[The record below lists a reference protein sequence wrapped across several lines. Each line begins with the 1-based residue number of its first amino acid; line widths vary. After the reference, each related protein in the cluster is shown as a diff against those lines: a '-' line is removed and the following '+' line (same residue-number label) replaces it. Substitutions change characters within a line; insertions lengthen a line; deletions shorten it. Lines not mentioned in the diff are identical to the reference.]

1 MGHQL
6 IEFSLKNRFLVLL
19 ATALVAGGGVL
30 AMRRLPIDAVPDI
43 TNVQVQILT
52 NAPALGP
59 VEVEQFL
66 TFPIETA
73 MSGLPGIEEVRS
85 VSKFGLSAVTIVF
98 KDGTDIYHVR
108 QLVNERLQVAREE
121 IPEGFGDPEMGPIS
135 SGLGEIYQF
144 EVRGENYSS
153 MELRTILDWF
163 IAFQL
168 KTIPGVVE
176 INTFGGEL
184 KTYEVQID
192 PRQLIQHEIPLSRVF
207 EALQENNSNAG
218 GAYIEHNQE
227 QYIIRG
233 EGLIQS
239 LEDIG
244 NIVVEVREGGRP
256 VSIKDL
262 ARVAF
267 APMVRQGAVTR
278 DGRGEAVTG
287 IVMMLLG
294 ENSRVVVD
302 RVKAKM
308 ETIKRTL
315 PPGVTIDTFY
325 DRTELIRKT
334 IHTVI
339 QNLSEGG
346 VLVILVLLLLLG
358 NLRGGLIVALA
369 IPLSMLLA
377 FIGMLRTGLSGN
389 LMSLGA
395 IDFGLIVDGS
405 VVIIENIMR
414 HLAGHAK
421 NAKDQLAIIRD
432 AAKEVARPVVFGV
445 GIIMIVYL
453 PILTLQGIEGR
464 MFRPMA
470 LTVLFALAASLLLAL
485 TLMPVLVSLFLKGPI
500 AEGDTKLLQWIRPWY
515 TKWLAW
521 ALDHPRRVVGIAVS
535 LFLASLI
542 AMPFLGSEFIPKL
555 DEGAIAMQA
564 WRLPSVSLSTSIQN
578 TTLIEKT
585 LKAFPE
591 VETVVSKTGRPEIA
605 TDPMGVEISDIFVIL
620 KPKRFWKTARH
631 KEALIAAMDRA
642 LNEQVPGT
650 KFSYSQPIELRMSE
664 LIAGVR
670 SDIGI
675 KVYGEDLETL
685 KRTAG
690 DIVAAVARIRGA
702 RDVKAEQ
709 VTGLPVVRIIV
720 DRPAMARY
728 GINASDVLAAVEVL
742 GGKVVGEIFEGQK
755 RFALQVRFIEEARN
769 QLDELKRLPVA
780 DPEGRLIPL
789 GQLVKL
795 QIEEGPAQIS
805 REAIQRRITV
815 ECNVRGRDLGG
826 FVAEAQ
832 RAVAQQVKLPPG
844 YVVEWGGQFENLKR
858 AGSRLAIV
866 VPVALLLI
874 FVLLYS
880 TFGSIRPA
888 LLIYANI
895 PMSVSGGIFALL
907 LRRMPFSISA
917 GVGLIA
923 LFGVAVLNGLVLVSH
938 IRQLRL
944 EGLNANEAVTK
955 GCQEKLR
962 AMLLAPLVAGLGFL
976 PMALSHGEGAE
987 VQQPLATV
995 VIGGLITSTLL
1006 TLVVLPAI
1014 YRWFEKEEVEF

>member
-1 MGHQL
+1 MGDRL

-19 ATALVAGGGVL
+19 VTALVAGGGVL

-98 KDGTDIYHVR
+98 KDGTDIYHAR

-144 EVRGENYSS
+144 EVRGEGYPP

-184 KTYEVQID
+184 KTYEVQIN
-192 PRQLIQHEIPLSRVF
+192 PQQLIQHEIPLSRVF
-207 EALQENNSNAG
+207 DALQENNSNAG

-294 ENSRVVVD
+294 ENSRAVVD

-369 IPLSMLLA
+369 IPLSMLIA

-470 LTVLFALAASLLLAL
+470 LTVLFALAASLVLAL

-535 LFLASLI
+535 LFIASLI

-631 KEALIAAMDRA
+631 KEALIAVMDRA

-815 ECNVRGRDLGG
+815 ESNVRGRDLGG
-826 FVAEAQ
+826 FVGEAQ
-832 RAVAQQVKLPPG
+832 RAVAQKVKLPPG

-858 AGSRLAIV
+858 AGTRLAIV

-888 LLIYANI
+888 LLIFANI
-895 PMSVSGGIFALL
+895 PMSVSGGVFALL

-944 EGLNANEAVTK
+944 EGLDSNEAVTK

-976 PMALSHGEGAE
+976 PMALSTSEGAE

-1006 TLVVLPAI
+1006 TLIVLPAI